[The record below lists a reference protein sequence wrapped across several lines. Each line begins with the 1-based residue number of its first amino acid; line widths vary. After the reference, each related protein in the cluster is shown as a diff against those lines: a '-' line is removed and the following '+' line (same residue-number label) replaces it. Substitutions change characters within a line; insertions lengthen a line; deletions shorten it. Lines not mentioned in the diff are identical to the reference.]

1 MEITDKTL
9 EEMLARG
16 EIIDMG
22 EVEIEDI
29 EIPVDVEEM
38 EIPVHVA
45 EDEAIDQRMIPELVV
60 YTGKAENK
68 QQPVAQE
75 PASNPLFIHTLKI
88 EDVQKRLR
96 NLADY
101 LLPEIGKA
109 DRFAKAFGITTER
122 DRIRTFGN
130 YFADF
135 IGNRGS
141 AFENKDYVDPAQFIV
156 KAEIALMNLK
166 NGFEGNSRPIRKNI
180 REVLAEKD
188 EKIYNSIRQRLP
200 EIARAVAITGTG
212 FAVDIKKIYEA
223 AKKERKSPFEYAKD
237 IKTHKQIDELERQ
250 LNYR

>member
-75 PASNPLFIHTLKI
+75 PAAKQLFTYFAKA
-88 EDVQKRLR
+88 DNTQKRLR

-101 LLPEIGKA
+101 LFPEQKIS
-109 DRFAKAFGITTER
+109 DRIANAFGRTTEK
-122 DRIRTFGN
+122 DRIRAFGA
-130 YFADF
+130 YLADS
-135 IGNRGS
+135 IGSNG
-141 AFENKDYVDPAQFIV
+141 YVNPAQFLV

-166 NGFEGNSRPIRKNI
+166 SGNNSGKPIRNSIKTAL
-180 REVLAEKD
+180 VEKSD
-188 EKIYNSIRQRLP
+188 KVYDSIRQKLP
-200 EIARAVAITGTG
+200 EIARAVTTTG
-212 FAVDIKKIYEA
+212 FALELCELYSNA
-223 AKKERKSPFEYAKD
+223 LRAGKSPFEYARD
-237 IKTHKQIDELERQ
+237 IKRERQ
-250 LNYR
+250 LDELARQANYELYR